1 MLNRTRIF
9 TRAFRLLGLT
19 AALLT
24 ILAGSFNA
32 PANTL
37 KTQEIC
43 ASAIEPQERAR
54 KIPNE
59 LLTAIAT
66 VESGR

>member
-1 MLNRTRIF
+1 MLNRTHTF

-19 AALLT
+19 GALLG
-24 ILAGSFNA
+24 ILAGGFNA
-32 PANTL
+32 PAKALQTR
-37 KTQEIC
+37 KIC
-43 ASAIEPQERAR
+43 VSAIEPQERAR